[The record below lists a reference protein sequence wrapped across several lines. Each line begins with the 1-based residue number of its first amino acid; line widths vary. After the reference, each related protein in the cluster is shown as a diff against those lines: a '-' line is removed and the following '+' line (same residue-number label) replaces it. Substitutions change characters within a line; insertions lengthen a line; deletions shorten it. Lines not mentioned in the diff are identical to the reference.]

1 MLPIHKSPENP
12 LENFVRI
19 PGVTYDDNRLPK
31 QELKASLLKEQGYL
45 CAYCMSRISKE
56 TMKVEHWWPQKSD
69 TEGKK
74 LSAEEKEKERLLS
87 IDYKNMLAVCTGN
100 EGHPKKEQHC
110 DTQKGNKHIL
120 YNPSNPQDHNRLKIY
135 YLRSGEIAS
144 EDAAFCA
151 QLGKKEGEKAG
162 VLNLNCPKLINN
174 RAAIIDA
181 ILKALQDL
189 PQKASKGKISAILKN
204 WNKPDS
210 SGKLKE
216 YAGVA
221 IYFLTKRLKK
231 EL

>member
-12 LENFVRI
+12 LEDFVRI
-19 PGVTYDDNRLPK
+19 PGATYSDAGIPK
-31 QELKASLLKEQGYL
+31 DKLKESLLKEQGYL
-45 CAYCMSRISKE
+45 CAYCMSRISE
-56 TMKVEHWWPQKSD
+56 DTMKVEHWHPQRSD
-69 TEGKK
+69 TEGKE
-74 LSAEEKEKERLLS
+74 LSPEEKEKERLLS

-110 DTQKGNKHIL
+110 DTRKGNKHLL
-120 YNPSNPQDHNRLKIY
+120 YNPSDPQDHNRLKIY

-181 ILKALQDL
+181 ILKALHKL
-189 PQKASKGKISAILKN
+189 PQQASKGKISAILKN
-204 WNKPDS
+204 WQEPDS
-210 SGKLKE
+210 AGMLKE

-231 EL
+231 AL

>member
-12 LENFVRI
+12 LEDFVRI

-69 TEGKK
+69 TEGKE

-87 IDYKNMLAVCTGN
+87 IDYKNMLAVCMGN
-100 EGHPKKEQHC
+100 EKHPKNEQHC
-110 DTQKGNKHIL
+110 DTRKGNKHLL
-120 YNPSNPQDHNRLKIY
+120 YNPSNSQDHNRLKIY

-144 EDAAFCA
+144 EDAAFYA
-151 QLGKKEGEKAG
+151 QLGSKEERKAG
-162 VLNLNCPKLINN
+162 VLNLNCPKFINN
-174 RAAIIDA
+174 RAAVINA
-181 ILKALQDL
+181 LLKALHKL
-189 PQKASKGKISAILKN
+189 PQQASKGKISAILKN
-204 WNKPDS
+204 WKEPDS
-210 SGKLKE
+210 SGRLKE